1 MRLHRS
7 LLTAI
12 SVLAVGGTALIG
24 APAASAHSSGSHH
37 SGHGSTGTRSLAAVL
52 ASDGN
57 TFDHNPYDYD
67 IVTEAVLAVLA
78 DDPTSPVAVLA
89 DGKVALTAF
98 IPTDQAFRYLVH
110 DLTGT
115 WVKRE
120 KDVFAAV
127 AGLGLPTVETVL
139 LYHVVPGATI
149 TKKAALKSDGAK
161 LATAQGGS
169 VKVDVRRTWHHRS
182 VTLIDKVG
190 QGPAILIGISVGLI
204 CGLINSALIIT
215 SGALTQAESLFIT
228 FGMSLVYGAVA
239 LMYVQGVTQFLTYS
253 TTDISIFNAINSGGI
268 GFLSVSAV
276 LFLACLA
283 VLYVIERRTYL
294 GRAVVLTGG
303 NKVAARLA
311 GIPITRTIVF
321 IYAVSGV
328 MSAIGAVVLVSR
340 VTLADPTMG
349 TPYTTQAILAVVVGG
364 TALMGGRGSVLW
376 TVVGTL
382 LLILLNNCLNLLG
395 VSTYIQ
401 FVLRG
406 VILIL
411 AIWLDRVKQ
420 DLVSK

>member
-1 MRLHRS
+1 MS
-7 LLTAI
+7 
-12 SVLAVGGTALIG
+12 
-24 APAASAHSSGSHH
+24 AASEPIERRVTSQWAINLL
-37 SGHGSTGTRSLAAVL
+37 R
-52 ASDGN
+52 N
-57 TFDHNPYDYD
+57 NPIFVAIALLV
-67 IVTEAVLAVLA
+67 IVTSVVEPKFLTEANFDNILRQFGTLIFAALGMTFVIMAGFLDL
-78 DDPTSPVAVLA
+78 SIGGIISLVAV
-89 DGKVALTAF
+89 VT
-98 IPTDQAFRYLVH
+98 
-110 DLTGT
+110 
-115 WVKRE
+115 
-120 KDVFAAV
+120 
-127 AGLGLPTVETVL
+127 
-139 LYHVVPGATI
+139 
-149 TKKAALKSDGAK
+149 
-161 LATAQGGS
+161 
-169 VKVDVRRTWHHRS
+169 

-328 MSAIGAVVLVSR
+328 
-340 VTLADPTMG
+340 TLADPTMG

>member
-1 MRLHRS
+1 MAGFLDLSIGGIIS
-7 LLTAI
+7 L
-12 SVLAVGGTALIG
+12 
-24 APAASAHSSGSHH
+24 
-37 SGHGSTGTRSLAAVL
+37 
-52 ASDGN
+52 
-57 TFDHNPYDYD
+57 
-67 IVTEAVLAVLA
+67 
-78 DDPTSPVAVLA
+78 VAV
-89 DGKVALTAF
+89 VT
-98 IPTDQAFRYLVH
+98 
-110 DLTGT
+110 
-115 WVKRE
+115 
-120 KDVFAAV
+120 
-127 AGLGLPTVETVL
+127 
-139 LYHVVPGATI
+139 
-149 TKKAALKSDGAK
+149 
-161 LATAQGGS
+161 
-169 VKVDVRRTWHHRS
+169 

-190 QGPAILIGISVGLI
+190 QGPAILIGISVGLV

-311 GIPITRTIVF
+311 GIPISRTIVF

-349 TPYTTQAILAVVVGG
+349 TPYMTQAILAVVVGG
-364 TALMGGRGSVLW
+364 TALIGRERKCPLDGRRDVAADPAEQLPEPPGRL
-376 TVVGTL
+376 VVRPVRAQRRDPDPGDL
-382 LLILLNNCLNLLG
+382 AGQGEARLG
-395 VSTYIQ
+395 E
-401 FVLRG
+401 
-406 VILIL
+406 
-411 AIWLDRVKQ
+411 
-420 DLVSK
+420 